1 MIIIKNQRIETSS
14 SININNCAFINLIAA
29 NGGVILS
36 DFNAVH
42 IILGCSFTFCK
53 LIWMPQY

>member
-53 LIWMPQY
+53 LI